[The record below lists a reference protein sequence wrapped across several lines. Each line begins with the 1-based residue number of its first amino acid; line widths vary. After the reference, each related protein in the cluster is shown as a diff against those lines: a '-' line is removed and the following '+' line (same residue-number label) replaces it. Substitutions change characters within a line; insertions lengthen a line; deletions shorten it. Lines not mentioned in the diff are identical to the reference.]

1 MGKSMV
7 SGVDFPLNQSIDCPK
22 ILKPTRRKS
31 MEKPMYQWWKRD
43 QWWFRW
49 AFQRLAQRYPWF
61 GTGTSPA
68 SSPSN
73 PSNPSILVTTMP
85 PWKVPGNLKLI
96 FSSEVQ
102 SPAQV
107 DQVVPIVQMLQ
118 RQMQQTQLHPQH
130 PEVQAPQVKD
140 VKEPKEPSD
149 TGNRTRGTPLEPM
162 VTVSWRI
169 FRFTT
174 AKTCL
179 WTRSRNMDLRVSS
192 TFFTCHGIP
201 RVTPTRAWA
210 FWTSFI
216 QMMLNDFRRTWRG
229 STLTKT
235 TRRAGL
241 AAAACP
247 LKLNV
252 LMSRASSPTEPAST
266 KNPTELHGCRPQSQ
280 WCHCWRL
287 DNELEFPD
295 AARKALRQI
304 PWWKPRAQVGTT
316 SSFCWLTSPSEA
328 ASRRPKHQT

>member
-118 RQMQQTQLHPQH
+118 RQMQQTQLHLQH

-162 VTVSWRI
+162 VTVVVKNIPLHYSQDMFMDQVKKHGFEGLFNLLYLPWNSKSDTNKGLGFLNFI
-169 FRFTT
+169 HPDDAQRFQKDMEGKYFDEDHTQ
-174 AKTCL
+174 
-179 WTRSRNMDLRVSS
+179 SRACRCGLPIEIERADVQGLKSNRARFNKKSHRAPWLSPTKPMVPLLEIGQWA
-192 TFFTCHGIP
+192 GIP
-201 RVTPTRAWA
+201 R
-210 FWTSFI
+210 
-216 QMMLNDFRRTWRG
+216 RR
-229 STLTKT
+229 KE
-235 TRRAGL
+235 GL
-241 AAAACP
+241 AADP
-247 LKLNV
+247 LV
-252 LMSRASSPTEPAST
+252 
-266 KNPTELHGCRPQSQ
+266 
-280 WCHCWRL
+280 
-287 DNELEFPD
+287 
-295 AARKALRQI
+295 KA
-304 PWWKPRAQVGTT
+304 
-316 SSFCWLTSPSEA
+316 
-328 ASRRPKHQT
+328 